1 MFPHSTASSRR
12 FIKITKNA
20 QNRARALLRY
30 GHLGYRFCGRRRFYG
45 RRCSRNF
52 NRRRFY
58 GRRFCGYRRCN
69 GCFCGRRRF
78 NGGRCNRCLCDRR
91 RFNGGRC
98 SGNFCGR
105 RRFNSRRCSGN
116 FCGFRLYATKIE
128 PTPLLIALRRHRRVE
143 RQIRQQQTQ
152 KHKTNGTTRRNTAKY
167 WRSTTGAKYRIA
179 TATKCRSQTACL
191 AGLQKHR
198 HDQKYTDDRK
208 QNVN

>member
-30 GHLGYRFCGRRRFYG
+30 GRLGYRFCGRRRFYG
-45 RRCSRNF
+45 RRCSGNF

-58 GRRFCGYRRCN
+58 G
-69 GCFCGRRRF
+69 
-78 NGGRCNRCLCDRR
+78 
-91 RFNGGRC
+91 
-98 SGNFCGR
+98 
-105 RRFNSRRCSGN
+105 RRCSGN

>member
-1 MFPHSTASSRR
+1 M
-12 FIKITKNA
+12 
-20 QNRARALLRY
+20 RY
-30 GHLGYRFCGRRRFYG
+30 GRLGYRFCGRRRFYDRCCSGNFCGRRRFYG

-52 NRRRFY
+52 CGRRRFYGRCCSRNFNRRRFY
-58 GRRFCGYRRCN
+58 GRR
-69 GCFCGRRRF
+69 
-78 NGGRCNRCLCDRR
+78 CNR
-91 RFNGGRC
+91 
-98 SGNFCGR
+98 NFCGR

-179 TATKCRSQTACL
+179 TITKCRSQTACL
-191 AGLQKHR
+191 AGVQKHR